1 MALDPRKNF
10 AKATVQGGYSAVAVL
25 ITIATGQAAGL
36 PTAPFNAV
44 WYNSSDYADPSDDP
58 DKEII
63 RIIDKDGDDLTIQR
77 GHEGTAATAKNLA
90 GRTYKLLAG
99 ATAKTITDIE
109 TDIAAKINSSEKG
122 AANGVATLGSDSK
135 IPAGQIPNLT
145 ITDTFVI
152 NSQAAMLALTAQ
164 TGDVAIRTD
173 QSKTYILKGSDSSVL
188 GDWQELQTPT
198 GGGMTIGQA
207 VSGATN
213 NRFLFVDASG
223 NLGNSDKLEWDGND
237 IKIKNPTI
245 TTSGSQDQPSPY
257 LYLIGNKWD
266 TNLGVNG
273 IASLRIRNKPE
284 QGATNQPS
292 PSLTIDA
299 SPSNG
304 NGWLEIFSIK
314 LNPSNYL
321 NTQMKVA
328 NPIYGGW
335 GGIIEATYEGNF
347 EFKTIGGN
355 LGGLRPGYITWT
367 GSISY
372 QNIQLTDS
380 GYGTQIQTMFGSPF
394 AIKNIYGGNLNIRI
408 KSDDSNYL
416 GLTVEPTIATL
427 GPNGTLDSWKFS
439 SNLKLG
445 FFGAIPAAQPTTA
458 SAAATF
464 TANSGTTVND
474 TSTFDGYTIKQ
485 AIKALRTLGLLA

>member
-10 AKATVQGGYSAVAVL
+10 AKATVQGGYSAGAVL
-25 ITIATGQAAGL
+25 ISVAVGQAAGL
-36 PTAPFNAV
+36 PAAPFNAV
-44 WYNSSDYADPSDDP
+44 WYNSTDYADPSDDP
-58 DKEII
+58 NKEVI
-63 RIIDKDGDDLTIQR
+63 RITDKTGDDLTITRAQ
-77 GHEGTAATAKNLA
+77 EGTTATAKNLG

-109 TDIAAKINSSEKG
+109 TDIASKINSSEKG

-135 IPAGQIPNLT
+135 IPAGQLPNLT

-173 QSKTYILKGSDSSVL
+173 QSKTYILKGSNASVL

-237 IKIKNPTI
+237 IKIKNPTAA
-245 TTSGSQDQPSPY
+245 TVGVQDQPSPY

-266 TNLGVNG
+266 TNLGSNG
-273 IASLRIRNKPE
+273 VASLRIRNKPE
-284 QGATNQPS
+284 QGSTNQPS

-299 SPSNG
+299 SASNV

-314 LNPSNYL
+314 INPSNYL
-321 NTQMKVA
+321 NTQMKIG
-328 NPIYGGW
+328 NPIYGSW
-335 GGIIEATYEGNF
+335 GGIMEVTYEGNF
-347 EFKTIGGN
+347 EFKTVGGA
-355 LGGLRPGYITWT
+355 LGGLRPGYITWN

-372 QNIQLTDS
+372 QNIQQTDS
-380 GYGTQIQTMFGSPF
+380 GYGTQIQTMFGTPF

-416 GLTVEPTIATL
+416 GLTVESTLATL
-427 GPNGTLDSWKFS
+427 GPNGTLDSWKFATG
-439 SNLKLG
+439 LKLG
-445 FFGAIPAAQPTTA
+445 FFGATPAAQPTTGG
-458 SAAATF
+458 AAAAF
-464 TANSGTTVND
+464 TANSGTAVND
-474 TSTFDGYTIKQ
+474 ASTFDGYTIKQ